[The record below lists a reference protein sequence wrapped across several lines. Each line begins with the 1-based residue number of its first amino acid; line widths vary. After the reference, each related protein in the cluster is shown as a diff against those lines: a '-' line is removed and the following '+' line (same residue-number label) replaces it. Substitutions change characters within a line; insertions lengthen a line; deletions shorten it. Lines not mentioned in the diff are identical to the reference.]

1 MGDYK
6 GPTVGG
12 PAFESGDGS
21 TPSGHEVDPMAV
33 GPGDG
38 QGSKVTR
45 GPLEDQEIAALWKL
59 GPEKLDRNGGALGQQ
74 RAGILELG
82 NGQGVWTRAEGR
94 GDGGGEFRLLA
105 PRALETLGEGES
117 SQRHFECELWIVIE
131 REGRCAPTSC
141 LGRTF
146 LAPMRIKNN
155 DWGYYLFRLVLN

>member
-59 GPEKLDRNGGALGQQ
+59 GPEKLDRGRCPFGQERLGV
-74 RAGILELG
+74 LELG
-82 NGQGVWTRAEGR
+82 NRQGVWAGAEGR
-94 GDGGGEFRLLA
+94 RDGDGEFGLLA
-105 PRALETLGEGES
+105 ARALEALGEGES
-117 SQRHFECELWIVIE
+117 RRDNQRH
-131 REGRCAPTSC
+131 
-141 LGRTF
+141 LGLIF
-146 LAPMRIKNN
+146 GL
-155 DWGYYLFRLVLN
+155 